1 MKRIEKIISDN
12 CNLSRTEIKKLIL
25 KGQILVNN
33 SKIKVGQLFQESD
46 LQITINGNYLYLRE
60 KFIYILLNK
69 PAGYVCANKDNLHKT
84 VFNLLP
90 ESITNIKNLHTIG
103 RLDLDTEGLLIIT
116 NDGESTHNLLA
127 PKKHIIKKYYVE
139 LDKEINFDFLKEKFT
154 QGFYISQTEKVKPS
168 FLELIEKNKCFLSIS
183 EGKFHQVKR
192 MFLSFDYK
200 VAYLKRVKFNNLNL
214 PDDLELG
221 QYKIIKKEDLF

>member
-139 LDKEINFDFLKEKFT
+139 LDKEINFDFLKEKFA

>member
-25 KGQILVNN
+25 KEQILVNN
-33 SKIKVGQLFQESD
+33 SKIKVGQLFQESY
-46 LQITINGNYLYLRE
+46 LQITINGNSLYLRE

-69 PAGYVCANKDNLHKT
+69 PAGYVCANKDNLYKT
-84 VFNLLP
+84 VFDLLP

-116 NDGESTHNLLA
+116 NDGESTHNLLS

-139 LDKEINFDFLKEKFT
+139 LDKEINFDLLKEKFA

-200 VAYLKRVKFNNLNL
+200 VTYLKRVKFNNLNL